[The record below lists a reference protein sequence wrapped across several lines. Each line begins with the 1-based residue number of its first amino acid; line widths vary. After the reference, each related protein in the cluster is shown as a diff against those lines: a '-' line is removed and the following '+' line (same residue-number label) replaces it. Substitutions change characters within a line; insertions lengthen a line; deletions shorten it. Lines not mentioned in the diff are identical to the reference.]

1 MVVRS
6 PRFPS
11 LLGVIK
17 EQRVGSVN
25 HKPSGQDLW
34 AKTHK
39 YGHGYLRWMAR
50 RLRHDRVGHEARKAF
65 VPDVRQTA

>member
-11 LLGVIK
+11 LLGAIK

-25 HKPSGQDLW
+25 HKPSGQNLW
-34 AKTHK
+34 AYAHK
-39 YGHGYLRWMAR
+39 YGHITCARWR
-50 RLRHDRVGHEARKAF
+50 SVFDTGRVGREARELRGDSF
-65 VPDVRQTA
+65 G